1 MYEYYQKL
9 LDEKG
14 LKNADVARATGVSN
28 MTLSDWKRGKSEPK
42 TKNMQKIADFLET
55 TLSYLVTGEESNPIF
70 EQANTDYDLSNIDS
84 KLKDYVFKLSKLS
97 DKEQESIMNLID
109 VMYEKYSKQIK
120 LIRKVV
126 FYYE

>member
-42 TKNMQKIADFLET
+42 TKNMQKIADFLGT
-55 TLSYLVTGEESNPIF
+55 TLSYLVTGEESNPIS
-70 EQANTDYDLSNIDS
+70 EHANTDYELSNIDS

-97 DKEQESIMNLID
+97 DKERESIMNLID
-109 VMYEKYSKQIK
+109 VMYEKYSK
-120 LIRKVV
+120 
-126 FYYE
+126 

>member
-1 MYEYYQKL
+1 MIIYEGFFMYEYYQKL
-9 LDEKG
+9 LDEKS

-42 TKNMQKIADFLET
+42 TKNMQKIADFLGT

-70 EQANTDYDLSNIDS
+70 EQSNTDYDLSNIDN

-109 VMYEKYSKQIK
+109 VMYEKYSK
-120 LIRKVV
+120 
-126 FYYE
+126 

>member
-14 LKNADVARATGVSN
+14 LKNADVARATGISN

-42 TKNMQKIADFLET
+42 TKNMQKIADFLGT

-70 EQANTDYDLSNIDS
+70 EQANTDYDLSNIDN

-97 DKEQESIMNLID
+97 DKEQENIMNLID
-109 VMYEKYSKQIK
+109 VMYENTQNK
-120 LIRKVV
+120 LN
-126 FYYE
+126 

>member
-14 LKNADVARATGVSN
+14 LKNADVARATGISN

-42 TKNMQKIADFLET
+42 TKNMQKIADFLGT

-70 EQANTDYDLSNIDS
+70 EQENTDYELSNIDS

-109 VMYEKYSKQIK
+109 VMYEKYSK
-120 LIRKVV
+120 
-126 FYYE
+126 

>member
-14 LKNADVARATGVSN
+14 LKNADVARATGISN

-70 EQANTDYDLSNIDS
+70 EQSNADYDLSNIGN
-84 KLKDYVFKLSKLS
+84 KLKEYVFKLSKLS
-97 DKEQESIMNLID
+97 DEEQESIMNLID
-109 VMYEKYSKQIK
+109 VMYEKYSK
-120 LIRKVV
+120 
-126 FYYE
+126 

>member
-1 MYEYYQKL
+1 MYEHYQRL

-14 LKNADVARATGVSN
+14 LKNADVSRATGISN

-42 TKNMQKIADFLET
+42 TKNMQKIADFLGT

-70 EQANTDYDLSNIDS
+70 EQANIDN

-109 VMYEKYSKQIK
+109 VMYEKYSK
-120 LIRKVV
+120 
-126 FYYE
+126 

>member
-14 LKNADVARATGVSN
+14 LKNADVSRATGVSN

-42 TKNMQKIADFLET
+42 TKNMQKIADFLGT

-70 EQANTDYDLSNIDS
+70 EQANIDS

-109 VMYEKYSKQIK
+109 VMYENTQNKSN
-120 LIRKVV
+120 
-126 FYYE
+126 

>member
-14 LKNADVARATGVSN
+14 LKNADVARATGISN

-42 TKNMQKIADFLET
+42 TKNMQKIADFLGT
-55 TLSYLVTGEESNPIF
+55 TLSYLVTGEESTPIF
-70 EQANTDYDLSNIDS
+70 EQANTDYELSNIDS

-109 VMYEKYSKQIK
+109 VMYEKYSK
-120 LIRKVV
+120 
-126 FYYE
+126 

>member
-14 LKNADVARATGVSN
+14 LKNADVARATGISN

-42 TKNMQKIADFLET
+42 TKNMQKIADFLGT
-55 TLSYLVTGEESNPIF
+55 TLSYLVTGKESNPIF
-70 EQANTDYDLSNIDS
+70 EQANTDYELSNIDS

-109 VMYEKYSKQIK
+109 VMYEKYSK
-120 LIRKVV
+120 
-126 FYYE
+126 